1 MAGVVFDLMAVDQ
14 RSDSDAA
21 KSDGDTRKVD
31 ELGGADMIEC
41 LKLWRNVGLWKRN
54 GCVTLRTDILSRCL
68 VMKPLHKAKANTAAP
83 TSAAAG
89 AKCAAMPVLFIVPL

>member
-1 MAGVVFDLMAVDQ
+1 VVNLAGVVFDLMAVDQ
-14 RSDSDAA
+14 RSDGDAA

-54 GCVTLRTDILSRCL
+54 GCVTLRTDILSRYL
-68 VMKPLHKAKANTAAP
+68 VMAHPARARRRVRAARGFN
-83 TSAAAG
+83 SAG
-89 AKCAAMPVLFIVPL
+89 PPIYL